1 MDNVFD
7 LHYTYFQEDEK
18 DKNIGS
24 FFILL
29 LVRLFILVT
38 V

>member
-24 FFILL
+24 FF
-29 LVRLFILVT
+29 RFFY
-38 V
+38 